1 MLLFNLWYF
10 TTCVVIFCIAI
21 FPVAIVLLY
30 HICCCIFCV
39 AVLSCCIFL
48 LLYHLWCCIFCV
60 AVFSVLLYFLPLF
73 FVLLYHLYCC
83 ITCVAGLSCYIFCVA
98 VSPVMLYYLCCC
110 SLLANSSCSC
120 EIWDF
125 CFSLVAFV
133 SSSSRDSAAALIW
146 ASWDF
151 FCCKQKIRLRHR
163 IVLKFF
169 IKAKLDT
176 KSTLIYDNLMKSMGN
191 QPLILKMSK
200 MES

>member
-39 AVLSCCIFL
+39 AVFSCC
-48 LLYHLWCCIFCV
+48 
-60 AVFSVLLYFLPLF
+60 
-73 FVLLYHLYCC
+73 
-83 ITCVAGLSCYIFCVA
+83 IFCVA
-98 VSPVMLYYLCCC
+98 VSPVLLYYLCCC

-151 FCCKQKIRLRHR
+151 FCCKQKIRLRHGM
-163 IVLKFF
+163 VLKFF
-169 IKAKLDT
+169 IKAKLVT

-191 QPLILKMSK
+191 HPLILKVSK